1 MKKINIR
8 ESLLQFDKDTSCQY
22 DLTSLYEACNLND
35 EDKKKLVQYIDAKD
49 IDATNR
55 FLTNKATEHGF
66 MESVSDDVSD
76 DELASFGVE
85 KETLTEDTD
94 ADTIE
99 QKIKDKT
106 FDVLL
111 KKYDEE
117 FVHDYCQVKMGEV
130 EGCIQI
136 RVNAEVSYSDLE
148 DLGTELTK
156 VITEF
161 DPRAYFEPECPGR
174 LVAYVRKDQ
183 SEDIVDEETFKL
195 WTDKFNAVNSRDEL
209 FDVYGELVKIR
220 DEINSGTLTAIYEL
234 VTDKINEFPE
244 LAESLNEDN
253 DIESNQLLEDGT
265 YVYDGGEVPY
275 EICSKIK
282 KIIIKP
288 GVTTI
293 GRYAFSKCYSLTNIV
308 IPDSVTEIGNG
319 AFFECTRLES
329 VKLGNSVATIGKE
342 AFHRCYALNSIKI
355 PDSVTNIGEYAF
367 ESCDSLQNVVIGKN
381 IKEIKL
387 RTFGYCSEL
396 KNIIIPNNVVE
407 IDGGAF
413 ENCYKLSSVT
423 IPNSVTYIAKD
434 AFGVDILHKLI
445 DGYVNLTIKCNK
457 NSYAYEYAQENNIP
471 VALLNESLTEATGY
485 EWDGTPVQVKDWAKD
500 YVLVKN
506 WTIYDVLDSGLLSED
521 DLLEGGLIT
530 QEQYDAY
537 NNEDYDAI
545 PDDITIKK
553 GTHLNYEGITS
564 YGGHTFAQ
572 FSLPEYNDI
581 VISISFD
588 GWRWELAELVSAPMS
603 DEEKAK
609 RAASKEQNRK
619 NKELG
624 LDKNGNPIMYQ
635 IGLWDDKMGAR
646 EIKNGKYFAT
656 FVSGSHLWFAFKTV
670 EDAKECIKRY
680 NERQGKVIW
689 QESQIKKMQSNIV
702 GKYNWVEVETDCGK
716 AYVTDLLVKKN
727 SKTDSDKQMTN
738 LRRKITRLNNKIY
751 ENVDKEIRDKYFP
764 VNYKE
769 LLYEAFSNTIWAP
782 PRDRLDMFKRYGVY
796 SYYPYKLEIDLHEL
810 VRAGNENTIPGQME
824 VDVVNNVLDGDWE
837 INKERTWRGQIGL
850 ISNQILNEYKNRVNE
865 LSKES
870 GLNELR
876 SQLDHLENSSTN
888 ESLTEDAPEKYI
900 KLDLEEPEYNYFTV
914 GGVEVAYKSHEE
926 AKANM
931 KNDYSMENFVEEIR
945 NYLQEN
951 DIYSE
956 VYVESDGKLAV
967 HISDGDWKHEHL
979 YTDRMVSKFFFNKGL
994 LVDTETQVT
1003 EQDGSDCYSA
1013 THYYE
1018 LSDLIF
1024 SMEIKESL
1032 EKIATN
1038 SKGDYLVASDNG
1050 KGFTAFNKND
1060 VCIGGIDGDDQESA
1074 INRFKKGDL
1083 DESIKITPDSK
1094 MKEIDIE
1101 DKSETGD
1108 VGHPIKQGLKDPTN
1122 KPINED
1128 VNIRTVGIYGD
1139 EVRGME
1145 SVEDIVK
1152 YLKGR
1157 GLTVSDVEGDMDYGW
1172 EMNVTGTP
1180 SKLYTAIV
1188 YTFNGYN
1195 SETVEDF
1202 INEYAIDDLDE
1213 SVDKS
1218 TTKSL
1223 YMCNNCHYE
1232 VEMNDEDY
1240 DGCCP
1245 NCHEH
1250 HGDFEKVEEGI
1261 VKDVMNVAKAV
1272 GKEVKN
1278 SNTYKTHVQ
1287 SKIDKV
1293 KNSDSFK
1300 NISKAVKDTDTYK
1313 QVKKGVDTAKDYVKN
1328 NIQDSDRK
1336 ADGLAFE
1343 VRGKDYKATDLKYT
1357 LHGKPLTADEV
1368 AQMNAFQRRKV
1379 KMTVPKGVKPL
1390 PEGVA
1395 SATHM
1400 NWDDD
1405 DDFTYD
1411 ADVWEDEMG
1420 VESNKDFFAEGSD
1433 YTWMERV
1440 SSIETIDFDNWA
1452 VWSALN
1458 QDTGETEYFV
1468 VDEDTEFIDWGPVDT
1483 EQEAKEFLQSKVG
1496 DYNLDESLDEAW
1508 VMSLS
1513 DATKNLN
1520 DADKNGFYKVMDNIT
1535 CDPSKCPLDQLENEV
1550 GEIAARYTDGNAS
1563 PEYEGED
1570 FADEEYSGSKIYNA
1584 ILRLYGRDK
1593 EITESVVNEDV
1604 EESYDAKTGYNKLLK
1619 DVEKLRKAFPD
1630 FTFNLKPHEGT
1641 EFDWSQDLVEVDITC
1656 DDIFNYLTGDGLFD
1670 GTIAVVE
1677 CTDGDHNFDVYTQIE
1692 GIEQIVGN

>member
-117 FVHDYCQVKMGEV
+117 FVNDYCQVKMGEV

-195 WTDKFNAVNSRDEL
+195 WADKFNAVSSRDEL
-209 FDVYGELVKIR
+209 FDVYAELIKVS

-253 DIESNQLLEDGT
+253 EPE
-265 YVYDGGEVPY
+265 
-275 EICSKIK
+275 
-282 KIIIKP
+282 
-288 GVTTI
+288 
-293 GRYAFSKCYSLTNIV
+293 
-308 IPDSVTEIGNG
+308 
-319 AFFECTRLES
+319 
-329 VKLGNSVATIGKE
+329 ATIIDDI
-342 AFHRCYALNSIKI
+342 LIN
-355 PDSVTNIGEYAF
+355 
-367 ESCDSLQNVVIGKN
+367 N
-381 IKEIKL
+381 IKDIL
-387 RTFGYCSEL
+387 RTYQ
-396 KNIIIPNNVVE
+396 
-407 IDGGAF
+407 
-413 ENCYKLSSVT
+413 YSVP
-423 IPNSVTYIAKD
+423 IYD
-434 AFGVDILHKLI
+434 AFGRSKGNKSLPLIYTNKGVTGVTIKACYPNKHYRDNDIKSISNELQELTNNSSNVSFKVEDNSWIQGLNCDGYIIRVIISNGKEPNFRKGSPSDINSMKRKIERIKKKTIDSLLWKLI
-445 DGYVNLTIKCNK
+445 DSAEEPSAKKLESRIGTLEISMYPYSNIITGSIAVRPKRRELSNDEINLIKDSITEELYNIGLF
-457 NSYAYEYAQENNIP
+457 NSIEFTEFDVSENYYG
-471 VALLNESLTEATGY
+471 VY
-485 EWDGTPVQVKDWAKD
+485 
-500 YVLVKN
+500 Y
-506 WTIYDVLDSGLLSED
+506 
-521 DLLEGGLIT
+521 
-530 QEQYDAY
+530 
-537 NNEDYDAI
+537 
-545 PDDITIKK
+545 DITIK
-553 GTHLNYEGITS
+553 TNPGINQLRKIPMDKWLS
-564 YGGHTFAQ
+564 MD
-572 FSLPEYNDI
+572 S
-581 VISISFD
+581 SIED
-588 GWRWELAELVSAPMS
+588 DVNKIIELENELTQM
-603 DEEKAK
+603 
-609 RAASKEQNRK
+609 
-619 NKELG
+619 
-624 LDKNGNPIMYQ
+624 
-635 IGLWDDKMGAR
+635 
-646 EIKNGKYFAT
+646 
-656 FVSGSHLWFAFKTV
+656 
-670 EDAKECIKRY
+670 
-680 NERQGKVIW
+680 
-689 QESQIKKMQSNIV
+689 
-702 GKYNWVEVETDCGK
+702 
-716 AYVTDLLVKKN
+716 
-727 SKTDSDKQMTN
+727 SKT
-738 LRRKITRLNNKIY
+738 
-751 ENVDKEIRDKYFP
+751 
-764 VNYKE
+764 
-769 LLYEAFSNTIWAP
+769 
-782 PRDRLDMFKRYGVY
+782 
-796 SYYPYKLEIDLHEL
+796 
-810 VRAGNENTIPGQME
+810 
-824 VDVVNNVLDGDWE
+824 
-837 INKERTWRGQIGL
+837 
-850 ISNQILNEYKNRVNE
+850 
-865 LSKES
+865 
-870 GLNELR
+870 
-876 SQLDHLENSSTN
+876 
-888 ESLTEDAPEKYI
+888 ESLTEDNEPEKYI

-914 GGVEVAYKSHEE
+914 GGVEVPYKSHEE
-926 AKANM
+926 AKAHM
-931 KNDYSMENFVEEIR
+931 KDDYNMENFAEEIR

-956 VYVESDGKLAV
+956 VYVESDGRLAV
-967 HISDGDWKHEHL
+967 HIDDGDWKHEHL
-979 YTDRMVSKFFFNKGL
+979 YTDRMVSKFFYNKGL

-1003 EQDGSDCYSA
+1003 EEDGSDCYSA

-1038 SKGDYLVASDNG
+1038 SKGDYLVASDSG

-1108 VGHPIKQGLKDPTN
+1108 VGHPIKVGLKDPTN
-1122 KPINED
+1122 KPINENFNNLITLAD
-1128 VNIRTVGIYGD
+1128 SCGSNESEINDNCITFTFVNRDSLIAFTEELEDRDIDFETTNDGSVHVCNESLNEDTTTRTVGIYGD

-1188 YTFNGYN
+1188 HTFNGYN

-1202 INEYAIDDLDE
+1202 ISEYAIDDLD
-1213 SVDKS
+1213 
-1218 TTKSL
+1218 
-1223 YMCNNCHYE
+1223 
-1232 VEMNDEDY
+1232 
-1240 DGCCP
+1240 
-1245 NCHEH
+1245 
-1250 HGDFEKVEEGI
+1250 EGI
-1261 VKDVMNVAKAV
+1261 VKDVMNVGKAI
-1272 GKEVKN
+1272 GKEIKN

-1287 SKIDKV
+1287 SRIDKV

-1300 NISKAVKDTDTYK
+1300 NISKAVKNTDTYK
-1313 QVKKGVDTAKDYVKN
+1313 DIKKGVDKAKDYVKY

-1336 ADGLAFE
+1336 ATDLSFE
-1343 VRGKDYKATDLKYT
+1343 IKGKDYRASDLKYT

-1411 ADVWEDEMG
+1411 AEMWEDDMG
-1420 VESNKDFFAEGSD
+1420 VESNKDFFAEGSH
-1433 YTWMERV
+1433 YTWMHRIGEV
-1440 SSIETIDFDNWA
+1440 EHLDFDNWA

-1483 EQEAKEFLQSKVG
+1483 EQEAKEFLQSKVD
-1496 DYNLDESLDEAW
+1496 DYNLDESIDTEVSIDSVIDAFKVNGPRSRQDKTPEAIDTAFNIINIKDSMRPKSYQLDRVDDNIQFTWVTQEPFKLYDLMLFEKELIRSFTEVAKLVGYDKEFVVMYDVTDRDGEDHRADDIIINGSINESLDEAW

-1513 DATKNLN
+1513 DATKDLN

-1550 GEIAARYTDGNAS
+1550 GEIADRYTDGNAS

-1584 ILRLYGRDK
+1584 ILKLYGR
-1593 EITESVVNEDV
+1593 ENELTESISNEDDSKALTYDELLKLALENYNIGGDGVYECWDEEDFNNYV
-1604 EESYDAKTGYNKLLK
+1604 EEFGPITHSKALEIFKTNNELNK
-1619 DVEKLRKAFPD
+1619 ER
-1630 FTFNLKPHEGT
+1630 
-1641 EFDWSQDLVEVDITC
+1641 
-1656 DDIFNYLTGDGLFD
+1656 Y
-1670 GTIAVVE
+1670 
-1677 CTDGDHNFDVYTQIE
+1677 
-1692 GIEQIVGN
+1692 